1 MRRRPV
7 KPRTLRAFFWGAA
20 CLCLPLHAE
29 EPYKLGYITDMSGPM
44 RDSFAP
50 TLEGFQTYMKALN
63 DGGGIAGRQVQVIV
77 KNDQLNP
84 QTAASQAFELILS
97 ERVNSIWGLSVS
109 STHPGVQAHGERN
122 KVPVIASF
130 SGIRTVLPPA
140 KPYAYSLGHVFEV
153 AGEVSGKIA
162 VELLKGKGKVVC
174 SSIDVPGGVAVCDYT
189 EGASQAGGL
198 SSDRVLFP
206 PSTTD
211 FSAIAQQITGMKPT
225 ILVAHMPASQG
236 AALVR
241 ALGPAGFSGT
251 IMVGAHGIGEGTLV
265 AAMKS
270 GNIAGD
276 TYLLSRYPQPD
287 AQGPALARFRAAVAK
302 YRGSSEGLSGQHV
315 MGWALGHLAEMALA
329 KCGFPCPGEKLN
341 GVLESS
347 TFDLGDL
354 LGSPVKFTNKDHYG
368 PTTWRL
374 SKYDRA
380 AGRFQSSTSWTEAA
394 STPSLRKK

>member
-1 MRRRPV
+1 M
-7 KPRTLRAFFWGAA
+7 KPKALCTAVSIAA
-20 CLCLPLHAE
+20 GCLTFAAQAQ
-29 EPYKLGYITDMSGPM
+29 EPYKIGYITDMSGPM

-50 TLEGFQTYMKALN
+50 TVEAFQAYIKDLN
-63 DGGGIAGRQVQVIV
+63 ARGGIAGHPVQLIL

-97 ERVNSIWGLSVS
+97 DGVNSIWGLSVS

-122 KVPVIASF
+122 KVPIIASF

-140 KPYAYSLGHVFEV
+140 RPYAYSLGHVFEV

-162 VELLKGKGKVVC
+162 VDILKGKGKVVC

-189 EGASQAGGL
+189 EGASRAGGL
-198 SSDRVLFP
+198 TSDRVLFP

-211 FSAIAQQITGMKPT
+211 YSAIAQQIAGMKPSA
-225 ILVAHMPASQG
+225 LVAHMPASQG

-241 ALGPAGFSGT
+241 ALGPAGFQGT
-251 IMVGAHGIGEGTLV
+251 IVVGAHGIGEATLV
-265 AAMKS
+265 AAMES
-270 GNIAGD
+270 GKVSGD

-287 AQGPALARFRAAVAK
+287 SEGAELARFRAAMAK
-302 YRGSSEGLSGQHV
+302 HRGSLDGLSGQHV
-315 MGWALGHLAEMALA
+315 MGWALGRLAELALA
-329 KCGFPCPGEKLN
+329 KCGFPCSGEKLN

-354 LGSPVKFTNKDHYG
+354 LGSPVRFSAKDHYG

-374 SKYDRA
+374 YKYDRSVR
-380 AGRFQSSTSWTEAA
+380 RFRPSTDWTEAS

>member
-1 MRRRPV
+1 LNSKTIQIILFMVVTGLGSPV
-7 KPRTLRAFFWGAA
+7 
-20 CLCLPLHAE
+20 HAQ
-29 EPYKLGYITDMSGPM
+29 EPFKLGYITDRSGPM

-50 TLEGFQTYMKALN
+50 TIDGFQLYIRALN
-63 DGGGIAGRQVQVIV
+63 DRGGIAGRPVEVIV

-97 ERVNSIWGLSVS
+97 DKVNSIWGLSVS
-109 STHPGVQAHGERN
+109 STHPGVQEHAQRN

-162 VELLKGKGKVVC
+162 VDLLKGKGKVVC

-198 SSDRVLFP
+198 TTDRVLFP

-211 FSAIAQQITGMKPT
+211 FSAIAQQIVGMKPT
-225 ILVAHMPASQG
+225 VLVAHMPASQG

-241 ALGPAGFSGT
+241 ALGPAGFAGT
-251 IMVGAHGIGEGTLV
+251 IVVGAHGIGEGTLI

-270 GNIAGD
+270 ANFTGD
-276 TYLLSRYPQPD
+276 TYLLSRYPQPN
-287 AQGPALARFRAAVAK
+287 AEGKELGQLVAADAK
-302 YRGSSEGLSGQHV
+302 YRKSREPLSGQHV
-315 MGWALGHLAEMALA
+315 MGWALGRFAEIALTR
-329 KCGFPCPGEKLN
+329 CGFPCSGEKLN
-341 GVLESS
+341 GILEST

-354 LGSPVKFTNKDHYG
+354 LGSPVKFSSNDHYG

-374 SKYDRA
+374 DKYNQA
-380 AGRFQSSTSWTEAA
+380 ADKFQPSTGWIEASSS
-394 STPSLRKK
+394 PSLRKK

>member
-1 MRRRPV
+1 MNTIRRHTGLLLLAIVLAGPV
-7 KPRTLRAFFWGAA
+7 QAQQ
-20 CLCLPLHAE
+20 
-29 EPYKLGYITDMSGPM
+29 EPFKLGYITDLSGPM

-50 TLEGFQTYMKALN
+50 TLEGFQLYIRALN
-63 DGGGIAGRQVQVIV
+63 DRGGIGGRPVEVIV

-97 ERVNSIWGLSVS
+97 DKVNSIWGLSVS
-109 STHPGVQAHGERN
+109 STHPGVQEHGQRN
-122 KVPVIASF
+122 RVPVIASF

-162 VELLKGKGKVVC
+162 ADLLKGKGKVVC
-174 SSIDVPGGVAVCDYT
+174 SSIDVPGGVAVCDFT

-198 SSDRVLFP
+198 TTDRVLFP

-211 FSAIAQQITGMKPT
+211 FSAIAQQIVGMKPAMV
-225 ILVAHMPASQG
+225 VAHMPASQG

-241 ALGPAGFSGT
+241 SLGPAGFTGT
-251 IMVGAHGIGEGTLV
+251 IVVGAHGIGEATLI

-270 GNIAGD
+270 AKISGD
-276 TYLLSRYPQPD
+276 TYLLSRYPQPNAEGKEL
-287 AQGPALARFRAAVAK
+287 AQFRAAVAK
-302 YRGSSEGLSGQHV
+302 YRKASEPLSSQHV
-315 MGWALGHLAEMALA
+315 MGWAMGRVAEAALA
-329 KCGFPCPGEKLN
+329 KCGYPCPGDKLN
-341 GVLESS
+341 GILEST

-354 LGSPVKFTNKDHYG
+354 LGSPVRFSDNDHYG
-368 PTTWRL
+368 QTTWRL
-374 SKYDRA
+374 YKYDA
-380 AGRFQSSTSWTEAA
+380 ATDRFQPSTGWAEAS